1 MMSISYILK
10 AKAFKEIQLDS
21 KLNFN
26 CELILCYLYYR
37 LRGFSCLDST
47 IFMSK
52 ISLLYPL
59 TSFQLTKINM

>member
-26 CELILCYLYYR
+26 CVLILCHLYYH
-37 LRGFSCLDST
+37 LRGFPCLDST